1 MKKLLLLLLF
11 VPLVSLSQDRFLSRE
26 IDSVLAHEGGLLTT
40 MANKSLKQQKKWRKA
55 NKSKFSKDVNKYK
68 PFTTSV
74 TRVEENGKTVYVFT
88 HSLCWM
94 RAFGCEYATEKNSIT
109 IDGGDIQFNVTK
121 DEAISKL
128 EEAKKLLDLE
138 VLSQKEYDSL
148 KNYYTPI
155 ILKN

>member
-1 MKKLLLLLLF
+1 MR
-11 VPLVSLSQDRFLSRE
+11 QCR
-26 IDSVLAHEGGLLTT
+26 
-40 MANKSLKQQKKWRKA
+40 LKNYSFQYD
-55 NKSKFSKDVNKYK
+55 N
-68 PFTTSV
+68 
-74 TRVEENGKTVYVFT
+74 
-88 HSLCWM
+88 L
-94 RAFGCEYATEKNSIT
+94 EKNSIT